1 MKNIQFIIIQ
11 LYIVTRDKK
20 YLWLLAKL
28 PSMINL
34 KKGI

>member
-11 LYIVTRDKK
+11 QYIITRNKK
-20 YLWLLAKL
+20 YLWLLSKL

-34 KKGI
+34 KREI